1 MLLCFFS
8 GQIKSPVNVKGSW
21 SGWHE
26 EKFLES
32 CENPKSVYCLSDYIF
47 YQELLIK
54 DDNFVKILI
63 ISLA

>member
-1 MLLCFFS
+1 MGKISKL
-8 GQIKSPVNVKGSW
+8 NVKGSW

-47 YQELLIK
+47 YQEPLIK
-54 DDNFVKILI
+54 DDMHIWYFKGGD
-63 ISLA
+63 S